1 MDIRRVVPDINT
13 NHMEESVK
21 FYTDLFGFQV
31 VMDMNWIVTL
41 ASPSNVTAQINLLKN
56 QSPSSQQ
63 TGLALSIEVAD
74 VDVVHAKAVALGIKI
89 VYPLTNEP
97 WGVRR
102 FHVADPNNIIINVMM
117 HQNK

>member
-13 NHMEESVK
+13 NQMQESVK

-31 VMDMNWIVTL
+31 VMDMDWITTL

-56 QSPSSQQ
+56 QSLSPQQ
-63 TGLALSIEVAD
+63 PGLALSIEVAD
-74 VDVVHAKAVALGIKI
+74 VDVVHAKAVALGAKI
-89 VYPLTNEP
+89 IYPLTNEP

-102 FHVADPNNIIINVMM
+102 FHVADPNNVIINVMM
-117 HQNK
+117 HLKE

>member
-21 FYTDLFGFQV
+21 FYTDLLGFQV
-31 VMDMNWIVTL
+31 AMDMNWIVTL
-41 ASPSNVTAQINLLKN
+41 ASPSNATAQINLLRN
-56 QSPSSQQ
+56 QSLSSQP

-89 VYPLTNEP
+89 IYPLTNEP

-102 FHVADPNNIIINVMM
+102 FHVADPNNVIINVMM
-117 HQNK
+117 HQK